1 MGLGEGEGDA
11 GMRGERGN
19 CDHDGLYERR
29 LHFNKNKKII
39 ISSLHNP
46 RNCSIMIM
54 TSVIFKYPDEGHEE
68 AKKFLQLCT
77 PHGNNKA
84 ELCLQKTKDERE
96 TWKYLKQESALE

>member
-1 MGLGEGEGDA
+1 
-11 GMRGERGN
+11 
-19 CDHDGLYERR
+19 
-29 LHFNKNKKII
+29 
-39 ISSLHNP
+39 
-46 RNCSIMIM
+46 M